1 MKFLTKVEE
10 EVMLNLW
17 NLGEAYINQIL
28 ELYPEPKPN
37 YNTISSFV
45 RILEK
50 KGFVD
55 HKVDGKFHKYY
66 AVVSQ
71 EAYRQCLLNLVIR
84 NYFANDINSLC
95 NYLASDYHAYNEKYS
110 DLLSQLK
117 ATIGDDNY
125 MKESQKAKKETAKKL
140 KSEKKLKKI

>member
-1 MKFLTKVEE
+1 M
-10 EVMLNLW
+10 
-17 NLGEAYINQIL
+17 GEAYINEIL

-55 HKVDGKFHKYY
+55 HKVVGKFHKYY

-71 EAYRQCLLNLVIR
+71 DAYRQCLLNLVIR
-84 NYFANDINSLC
+84 NYFSNDIKSLC
-95 NYLASDYHAYNEKYS
+95 NYLSSDYHEYNEKYAE
-110 DLLSQLK
+110 LLSQLK
-117 ATIGDDNY
+117 ATLGDDKY
-125 MKESQKAKKETAKKL
+125 MKELQKSKKEKSKK
-140 KSEKKLKKI
+140 EKTLKKSKI